1 MGINKQT
8 SSTSGDN
15 EIEIHEMI
23 KTFGKNI
30 RKERKEMRLTASE
43 LSKFLGL
50 SSTYVSLL
58 ERGERI
64 PSVETL
70 LRICC
75 YFGESV
81 DSMLGLAQSKEQD
94 KETGQDKDTEQD
106 KETGQDKEDDISEK
120 KRARVVNMIN
130 TFTSEELNYIVDM
143 LKGLKKLACL
153 SKG

>member
-15 EIEIHEMI
+15 EILIAEMF

-58 ERGERI
+58 ERGERV

-70 LRICC
+70 LKICC

-81 DSMLGLAQSKEQD
+81 DGMLALTKSNKQGKGE
-94 KETGQDKDTEQD
+94 E
-106 KETGQDKEDDISEK
+106 ISEK
-120 KRARVVNMIN
+120 KRTRVVNMLD
-130 TFTSEELNYIVDM
+130 TFTSEELNYIIDM
-143 LKGLKKLACL
+143 LKGLKVLSSF